1 MCLTANQIKFAIEI
15 KKMRLIGS
23 LKVRLVSLIRDI
35 EIDWIRHKCNDA
47 IYFLWNAIFVEK
59 GVKSINRFTLLLGLI
74 RVNTIFV

>member
-1 MCLTANQIKFAIEI
+1 M
-15 KKMRLIGS
+15 
-23 LKVRLVSLIRDI
+23 

-59 GVKSINRFTLLLGLI
+59 GVKSINRSTLLLGRM

>member
-1 MCLTANQIKFAIEI
+1 MCLTANLIKFAIEI
-15 KKMRLIGS
+15 KKMRPV
-23 LKVRLVSLIRDI
+23 KVRLVSLIRDI

-59 GVKSINRFTLLLGLI
+59 GVKSINRSTLLLGRI